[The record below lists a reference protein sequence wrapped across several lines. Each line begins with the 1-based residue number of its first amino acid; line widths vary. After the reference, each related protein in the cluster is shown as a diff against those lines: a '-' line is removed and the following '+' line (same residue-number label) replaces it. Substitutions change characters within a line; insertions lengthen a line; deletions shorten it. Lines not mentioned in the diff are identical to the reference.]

1 MSGLKKE
8 EVLTEVKF
16 TVNNVGIASIIDIE
30 CLRCGKLERVG
41 PRISNYTYHNM
52 KELVTSKKIAA
63 GTILI

>member
-1 MSGLKKE
+1 M
-8 EVLTEVKF
+8 KF